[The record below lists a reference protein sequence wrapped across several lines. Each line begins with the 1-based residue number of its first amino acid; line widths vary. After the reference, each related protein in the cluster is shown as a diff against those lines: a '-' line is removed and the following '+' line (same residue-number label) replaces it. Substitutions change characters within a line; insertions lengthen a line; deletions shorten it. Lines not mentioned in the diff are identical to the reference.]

1 MLLRTSSHTMGSS
14 VGHTCG
20 HTHAWIGEWWAMQHT
35 NENGAQ
41 QQESTSVTRDMVTGG
56 NLEASGH
63 LQEGD
68 GA

>member
-1 MLLRTSSHTMGSS
+1 
-14 VGHTCG
+14 
-20 HTHAWIGEWWAMQHT
+20 MQHT